1 MATADIRNSVS
12 FAVMNKYM
20 VPLTQPALILNVD
33 ATQFTVGEKHGTN
46 NVKYVESSK
55 NSLKVL
61 PKSTSDS
68 SVSYFIKYFLL
79 IAADGSAADPVY
91 VIADGNMSMR

>member
-1 MATADIRNSVS
+1 M
-12 FAVMNKYM
+12 
-20 VPLTQPALILNVD
+20 
-33 ATQFTVGEKHGTN
+33 
-46 NVKYVESSK
+46 ESSK

-91 VIADGNMSMR
+91 VIEKKSMTFTQFLVSMHIPEGEEQDILSFVRQDAATLRSLTGSIDQF